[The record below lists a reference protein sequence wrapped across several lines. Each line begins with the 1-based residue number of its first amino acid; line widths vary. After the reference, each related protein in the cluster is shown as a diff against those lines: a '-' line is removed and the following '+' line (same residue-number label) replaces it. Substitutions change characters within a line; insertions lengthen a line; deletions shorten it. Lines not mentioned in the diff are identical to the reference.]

1 MRAIKLI
8 ILFAVILSSVPLLA
22 QPAGSAG
29 PLANLATNQPA
40 NLFTNRAAYQ
50 SRVEH
55 VGGPGLIPADY
66 AYVTYKSS
74 KFGFVMPAGFR
85 LETQDAQ
92 KVTLV
97 SADFSCLLSFQVLD
111 PAPPAGLEED
121 PAFYRELLLKRHPG
135 GKILEEF
142 SLVAVSRHGPAF
154 DLRWNAT
161 GAVPR
166 RERVLF
172 ISTDAGVLEFS
183 LLSSL
188 EKFDAS
194 QRGFVTLLRCFR
206 AAKADGRLEMPVL
219 SDRF

>member
-1 MRAIKLI
+1 MRAIKFV
-8 ILFAVILSSVPLLA
+8 ILFAATASSVPLLA
-22 QPAGSAG
+22 QPAGPAG
-29 PLANLATNQPA
+29 PPANLATNQPA
-40 NLFTNRAAYQ
+40 NLFTNRAAYLTD
-50 SRVEH
+50 VKH

-66 AYVTYKSS
+66 AYVTFKSS

-85 LETQDAQ
+85 LEAQDAQ

-97 SADFSCLLSFQVLD
+97 SADFSCLLTFQVLD
-111 PAPPAGLEED
+111 PAPPGGRELD
-121 PAFYRELLLKRHPG
+121 PAFYRELLLGRHPG

-142 SLVAVSRHGPAF
+142 SLAAVSRRGPAF

-194 QRGFVTLLRCFR
+194 QRGFSSLLRCFR
-206 AAKADGRLEMPVL
+206 AAEANGRLEMPVL